1 MTSNLADSD
10 FRNNI
15 VDDYMSDVISVNEIN
30 NILNNITVDEINK
43 AAQEIFSGVIKIF
56 GLFNHKN

>member
-1 MTSNLADSD
+1 MSN
-10 FRNNI
+10 
-15 VDDYMSDVISVNEIN
+15 VISVNEIN
-30 NILNNITVDEINK
+30 NILNNITANEINK

>member
-1 MTSNLADSD
+1 MTSNLADSN

-30 NILNNITVDEINK
+30 NILNNVTANEINK
-43 AAQEIFSGVIKIF
+43 AAQEIFSGFSSTGI
-56 GLFNHKN
+56 LN